1 MNNSNYQF
9 QIQGAEVVLELHD
22 QRSIRF
28 SSQLP
33 ARIAVG
39 DGGYSEKGWLWCAF
53 QEALIKAEVKLGE
66 SEEEAFESIWNK
78 IPH

>member
-1 MNNSNYQF
+1 MNNNPRIH
-9 QIQGAEVVLELHD
+9 IQAAEVVFELQD

-33 ARIAVG
+33 ARVAVG

-53 QEALIKAEVKLGE
+53 HEALVKADVKL
-66 SEEEAFESIWNK
+66 EEAEELFESIWSRL
-78 IPH
+78 PH

>member
-1 MNNSNYQF
+1 MNNNPRIH
-9 QIQGAEVVLELHD
+9 IQAAEVVFELQD

-33 ARIAVG
+33 ARVAVG

-53 QEALIKAEVKLGE
+53 HEALVKANVKL
-66 SEEEAFESIWNK
+66 EEAEELFEAIWGRL
-78 IPH
+78 PH

>member
-1 MNNSNYQF
+1 MNNNLRIH
-9 QIQGAEVVLELHD
+9 IQAAEVVLELPD

-33 ARIAVG
+33 ARVAVG

-53 QEALIKAEVKLGE
+53 HEALVKADVKL
-66 SEEEAFESIWNK
+66 EEAEELFESIWSRL
-78 IPH
+78 PH

>member
-1 MNNSNYQF
+1 MNNNPRIH
-9 QIQGAEVVLELHD
+9 IQAAEVVFELQD

-33 ARIAVG
+33 ARVAVG

-53 QEALIKAEVKLGE
+53 HEALVKADVKL
-66 SEEEAFESIWNK
+66 EEAEELFEAIWGRL
-78 IPH
+78 PH

>member
-1 MNNSNYQF
+1 MNNNPRIH
-9 QIQGAEVVLELHD
+9 IQAAEVVLELPD

-33 ARIAVG
+33 ARVAVG

-53 QEALIKAEVKLGE
+53 
-66 SEEEAFESIWNK
+66 S
-78 IPH
+78 

>member
-1 MNNSNYQF
+1 MNNNPRIH
-9 QIQGAEVVLELHD
+9 IQAAEVVFELQD

-33 ARIAVG
+33 ARVAVG

-53 QEALIKAEVKLGE
+53 HEALVKADVKL
-66 SEEEAFESIWNK
+66 EEAEEVFGAIWGRL
-78 IPH
+78 PH

>member
-1 MNNSNYQF
+1 MKYDPRIH
-9 QIQGAEVVLELHD
+9 IQAAEVVLELQD

-33 ARIAVG
+33 ARVAVG

-53 QEALIKAEVKLGE
+53 QEALVKADVKL
-66 SEEEAFESIWNK
+66 EEAEELFESIWRRL
-78 IPH
+78 PH

>member
-1 MNNSNYQF
+1 MKNSNYQF

-33 ARIAVG
+33 ARVAVG

-53 QEALIKAEVKLGE
+53 HEALVKADVKL
-66 SEEEAFESIWNK
+66 EEAEELFESIWSRL
-78 IPH
+78 PH